1 MDLSSIDLQA
11 AAEQGEKMYLEH
23 PVTGETVKDDD
34 GNPMWIK
41 VLGTD
46 SKAYNRAVSRI
57 ASKRTR
63 KGKGQITIEQQ
74 AENAADLLSELSVD
88 WYVVIDGDTPKFSVE
103 AAKQLYIDHKWIRQQ
118 VDDFAGD
125 RANFWKAS

>member
-1 MDLSSIDLQA
+1 MDLSNIDLEA
-11 AAEQGEKMYLEH
+11 AAEQGEKLYLEH
-23 PVTGETVKDDD
+23 PVTGETVRDDD
-34 GNPMWIK
+34 GNAMWIK
-41 VLGTD
+41 VIGTD

-63 KGKGQITIEQQ
+63 KKGQITIEQQ
-74 AENAADLLSELSVD
+74 AENAADLLASLSID
-88 WYVVIDGDTPKFSVE
+88 WYVVLNGETPDFSFE
-103 AAKQLYIDHKWIRQQ
+103 AAKQLYTEHKWIRQQ

>member
-34 GNPMWIK
+34 GNPMWSK

-63 KGKGQITIEQQ
+63 KGKGQITVEQQ

-88 WYVVIDGDTPKFSVE
+88 WYIQTDKDYPEFSAD
-103 AAKQLYIDHKWIRQQ
+103 AAKQLYIEHKWIRQQ

-125 RANFWKAS
+125 RANFYKGS